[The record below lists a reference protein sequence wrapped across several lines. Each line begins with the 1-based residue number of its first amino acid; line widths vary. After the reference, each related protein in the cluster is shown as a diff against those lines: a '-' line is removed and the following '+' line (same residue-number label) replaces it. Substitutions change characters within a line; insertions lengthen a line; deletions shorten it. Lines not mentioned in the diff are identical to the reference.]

1 MVYEPSVLSNRQNC
15 LGIEGVML
23 IGKYIPQLIG
33 DTSCPAYHQVLVIVR
48 MTIYPVVYVAVL
60 DIARQLY
67 GECSVSLTVLKFL
80 LLKLERW
87 NMMSYDDLVLGIA
100 VSNCLFYESQASA
113 VFFIESRKR
122 HQFTLIQN
130 STEIGYDALC
140 VISFFQRNVTPK
152 SRQDDVGIVQMYYAV
167 IETVHVRTN
176 PHAIAVS

>member
-23 IGKYIPQLIG
+23 FGKYIPQLIG

-48 MTIYPVVYVAVL
+48 MDIYPVLYVAVL
-60 DIARQLY
+60 DIVRQLY
-67 GECSVSLTVLKFL
+67 GECSVSLAVLKFL
-80 LLKLERW
+80 LLKLERR
-87 NMMSYDDLVLGIA
+87 NMMSDNDFMFGMA
-100 VSNCLFYESQASA
+100 VSNCLLYETQASA
-113 VFFIESRKR
+113 VLFVESRKR

-130 STEIGYDALC
+130 STEIGYDALR

-152 SRQDDVGIVQMYYAV
+152 SRQDDVGILQMHYAI
-167 IETVHVRTN
+167 IETVHIRTN

>member
-1 MVYEPSVLSNRQNC
+1 MFDYSRKPVKWQVGNFS
-15 LGIEGVML
+15 
-23 IGKYIPQLIG
+23 
-33 DTSCPAYHQVLVIVR
+33 HQVLVIVR
-48 MTIYPVVYVAVL
+48 MAIYPVVYVAAL
-60 DIARQLY
+60 DIVRQLY

-80 LLKLERW
+80 LQEFERR
-87 NMMSYDDLVLGIA
+87 NMMSYVNLVLGIA
-100 VSNCLFYESQASA
+100 VSNSLFYESQASA

-130 STEIGYDALC
+130 STEIGYNALR

-152 SRQDDVGIVQMYYAV
+152 SRQDDVGIVQMHYAV